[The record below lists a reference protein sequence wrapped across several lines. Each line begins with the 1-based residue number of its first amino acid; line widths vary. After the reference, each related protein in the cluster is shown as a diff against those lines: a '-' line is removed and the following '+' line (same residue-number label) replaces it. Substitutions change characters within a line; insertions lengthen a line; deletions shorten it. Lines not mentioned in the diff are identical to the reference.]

1 MSSARGEV
9 REGASRR
16 EDAHALS
23 ESATAFLR
31 RASQCGLQHPSESPE
46 FLVLQSASA
55 DTLLIQQGSSS
66 MAATAQRAEGRE
78 RGECN
83 GGICQSDHG
92 AGEEKWLVGIRFL
105 YEEFRD

>member
-1 MSSARGEV
+1 
-9 REGASRR
+9 
-16 EDAHALS
+16 
-23 ESATAFLR
+23 
-31 RASQCGLQHPSESPE
+31 
-46 FLVLQSASA
+46 
-55 DTLLIQQGSSS
+55 

-92 AGEEKWLVGIRFL
+92 AGEEKWFVGIRFL